1 MTARLALVL
10 HAHLPYVRHPEH
22 ARSLEERWLYE
33 AILEC
38 YLPLIEVFDELTRD
52 RVPFAITMTLTPP
65 LVCMLQDA
73 LLQERF
79 EAYLERT
86 KTLAEHEMVRL
97 YGNAELA
104 PVATF
109 YQSRLT
115 RLGKLWHSLK
125 QRGGVV
131 GALRAFW
138 DQGSLDLIACSATH
152 AYLPGLLQTPRS
164 LRAQVALGMDGFERM
179 VGRRARGM
187 WLPECAYHPDFDP
200 VLRDNR
206 VHYTLVDGH
215 AIAEKGSAT
224 SVLPRM
230 RSSGGTMFYGRDA
243 ASSEQVWSREG
254 GYPGDLYYRD
264 FYRDIGFD
272 NEEADLNGELGP
284 FKTRVMTGLKYY
296 RITGKDVSKL
306 PYQPGVAKERAWSH
320 ALDFVKRRVAQ
331 ARTAPQGSIL
341 VAPYDAELF
350 GHWWF
355 EGPMFIGFIFR
366 HLAHQSE
373 ISPTTL
379 AADLDRASHAGEV
392 QQNPQA
398 SSWGEGGYGEV
409 WVGRKSAALWR
420 HVHHASNYVTW
431 LLDQPRMAQSDLH
444 ERALSQM
451 IRELLLLQSSDWAF
465 ILHTD
470 TSTGYANA
478 RVRAHVHRL
487 RHLGHLV
494 QKATLSETD
503 ASFIDAV
510 SERDAFLTTMS
521 HSELRTAYEPR
532 R

>member
-38 YLPLIEVFDELTRD
+38 YLPLIEVFDELKRD
-52 RVPFAITMTLTPP
+52 QVPFAITMTLTPP
-65 LVCMLQDA
+65 LVCMLQDP

-79 EAYLERT
+79 EAYLERARS
-86 KTLAEHEMVRL
+86 LAELEMVRL

-115 RLGKLWHSLK
+115 RLGKLWQSLK

-131 GALRAFW
+131 GTLRAFW

-152 AYLPGLLQTPRS
+152 AYLPGLLSTPRS
-164 LRAQVALGMDGFERM
+164 LSAQVQLGMDGFERM

-187 WLPECAYHPDFDP
+187 WLPECAYHPDFDR
-200 VLRDNR
+200 VLHDKR
-206 VHYTLVDGH
+206 VQYTLVDGH
-215 AIAEKGSAT
+215 AISPRENRP

-230 RSSGGTMFYGRDA
+230 RSSNGTMFYGRDA

-272 NEEADLNGELGP
+272 NEESDLNGELGP

-296 RITGKDVSKL
+296 RITGKDVAKL

-320 ALDFVKRRVAQ
+320 ALDFVNRRIAQ
-331 ARTAPQGSIL
+331 TQSAKDGSVI

-355 EGPMFIGFIFR
+355 EGPLFIGFIFR
-366 HLAHQSE
+366 HLAHQSKLC
-373 ISPTTL
+373 PTTL
-379 AADLDRASHAGEV
+379 GSDLDSAPSVIE
-392 QQNPQA
+392 QNPHA

-409 WVGRKSAALWR
+409 WVGRKSADLWR

-431 LLDQPRMAQSDLH
+431 LLDQPHGPRSDLH
-444 ERALSQM
+444 ERALDQM

-470 TSTGYANA
+470 TSTGYAGA

-494 QKATLSETD
+494 QKAALND
-503 ASFIDAV
+503 ADAV
-510 SERDAFLTTMS
+510 FITSVIERDAFLTALS
-521 HSELRTAYEPR
+521 SGELRAAYRPR
-532 R
+532 